1 MIGIPWSI
9 SGILHPP
16 CTQKKPSSSIYH
28 LVIRI
33 AGEMIDELEGS
44 MNEGE
49 NPAITVDD
57 QNTVPRKFPSRN
69 TALRENAE
77 TQAPSGILCRFAAE
91 YVLASLEK
99 FLAESGGVRAE
110 DDIEPLHRMR
120 VASRRLRAGL
130 RTFRVCIPGKNYRKI
145 YSETQAITRALG
157 EARDAD
163 VQIAFLKKARK
174 TASAARGKTGK
185 DRAET
190 QAPLLEAIDFLYGRL
205 RKDRSRF
212 QKNVLAA
219 LEKVEKKNL
228 HEFLDRAGLLRL
240 PSTNR
245 RGQRNPS
252 SLTCLAAEQIG
263 RCYADLVAYE
273 PWLQYPDATAEHH
286 AMRIAAKNLRYT
298 MEIFAPVY
306 RRGLRKYISR
316 IARLQKL
323 LGDLH
328 DTDVW
333 IDTITLLLLKERS
346 RPRSTGDSNRPGPS
360 VIAGLKVFQ
369 KDRERERKKLY
380 RKVVQHWNS
389 LSRAHFWEDLT
400 REVLENHR
408 VRYRYE
414 NPLSVTEVRE
424 NVQNAM
430 RTSQESEVHSRHVA
444 MLSLQLFDH
453 LVEIH
458 HLSERERAWL
468 EFGAFL
474 HDIGLKEGKK
484 GHAKRSNALI
494 YSDERLPFSILERG
508 VIGLLAHSHRGRGAF
523 GRSGFYRL
531 LPEQEQ
537 YAVRVAAGILRVAD
551 GLDGTHRGKVESLV
565 CEVSTDEICLTVSAR
580 SDCSREISMALSKA
594 DLFEHTCMKILKIR
608 QAALVQGSL

>member
-1 MIGIPWSI
+1 M
-9 SGILHPP
+9 
-16 CTQKKPSSSIYH
+16 
-28 LVIRI
+28 
-33 AGEMIDELEGS
+33 MDEPYGS
-44 MNEGE
+44 MNEGM
-49 NPAITVDD
+49 NPAITVGYR
-57 QNTVPRKFPSRN
+57 NTVPGRFPSRN
-69 TALRENAE
+69 TALGVNAE
-77 TQAPSGILCRFAAE
+77 AQVPSGILCRFAAA
-91 YVLASLEK
+91 YILASLEK
-99 FLAESGGVRAE
+99 FLAESGGVRAG

-130 RTFRVCIPGKNYRKI
+130 RTFRVCIPGKYYRRI
-145 YSETQAITRALG
+145 NSETQAITRALG

-174 TASAARGKTGK
+174 KASGTRGQAGK
-185 DRAET
+185 GGADI
-190 QAPLLEAIDFLYGRL
+190 QDPLLEAIEFLYGRL

-212 QKNVLAA
+212 QKNVLVA

-228 HEFLDRAGLLRL
+228 HEFLDRAGL
-240 PSTNR
+240 PHSPATNR
-245 RGQRNPS
+245 RRQRNPS
-252 SLTCLAAEQIG
+252 SLTCLAADQIG

-298 MEIFAPVY
+298 MEVFAPVY
-306 RRGLRKYISR
+306 RLGLRKYISR

-333 IDTITLLLLKERS
+333 IDTVTLLLLKERS
-346 RPRSTGDSNRPGPS
+346 RPRSPRDSNRPGPS

-369 KDRERERKKLY
+369 NHRERDRKRLY
-380 RKVVQHWNS
+380 RKAVQHWNS

-400 REVLENHR
+400 REVLENQR
-408 VRYRYE
+408 VRYRYQSS
-414 NPLSVTEVRE
+414 LSDTEVRE
-424 NVQNAM
+424 NVQKAM
-430 RTSQESEVHSRHVA
+430 RTCQEIEAHSRHVA

-453 LVEIH
+453 LMEIH
-458 HLSERERAWL
+458 HLSKRERTWL

-474 HDIGLKEGKK
+474 HDVGLKEGKK
-484 GHAKRSNALI
+484 GHAKRSSALI
-494 YSDERLPFSILERG
+494 SMDERLPFSILERG
-508 VIGLLAHSHRGRGAF
+508 VIGVLAHSHRGRGSF

-551 GLDGTHRGKVESLV
+551 GLDGTHRGKIESLA
-565 CEVSTDEICLTVSAR
+565 CEVSADEICLTVSAR

-608 QAALVQGSL
+608 QAAPLQGSP